1 MNRSLGK
8 EWASTEP
15 HHAAQRLD
23 VESTKIDFH
32 FLRKW
37 TSDVDRLEAM
47 TMLLAAI
54 EKGSFSAAAR
64 EMNVPVPTLTRRVT
78 DLEEQLG
85 TRLLTRT
92 TRKLVLTD
100 AGVAYA
106 ATARQILDLVAE
118 QEREA
123 TGEFTIPRGELTIAT
138 PVLLGRLYVLPEI
151 LNFLDEFPEIDV
163 TLTQS
168 NRNVDLVEAH
178 VDVAVRI
185 GRLPDSSLIA
195 TRIGAFRPVVCASP
209 ALLAKRGTPHSPA
222 DLAEMPCVVFNGPM
236 LSPDWNF
243 RCPDTG
249 RLVTIPISPRLQVSS
264 PDAAVDAAIRGLGF
278 THLLHYHVAE
288 AIDAGKLEIVL
299 APFELDPVP
308 IQLVHV
314 SRNMMPLKLRRF
326 LDFVTP
332 RLRESLSR
340 FAKPA

>member
-1 MNRSLGK
+1 MNKSFGNESL
-8 EWASTEP
+8 SRMP
-15 HHAAQRLD
+15 HHAVQRID
-23 VESTKIDFH
+23 VESTKIDFD
-32 FLRKW
+32 FLKKW

-54 EKGSFSAAAR
+54 QKGSFSAAAR

-92 TRKLVLTD
+92 TRKLALTD

-106 ATARQILDLVAE
+106 TTARQILELVAE

-123 TGEFTIPRGELTIAT
+123 TGEFTAPRGELTITT

-151 LNFLDEFPEIDV
+151 MDFLDLFPEIDV

-168 NRNVDLVEAH
+168 DRNVDLVDAH
-178 VDVAVRI
+178 VDLAVRI
-185 GRLPDSSLIA
+185 GRLPDSSMIA

-209 ALLAKRGTPHSPA
+209 ALLAERGVPRMPA
-222 DLAEMPCVVFNGPM
+222 DLAELPCVVFNGPM
-236 LSPDWNF
+236 LSPDWTF
-243 RCPDTG
+243 RCPDTE
-249 RLVTIPISPRLQVSS
+249 RLVTIPIAPRLRVSS
-264 PDAAVDAAIRGLGF
+264 PDSAAAAAVRGLGF
-278 THLLHYHVAE
+278 TQLLHYHVAE
-288 AIDAGKLEIVL
+288 AIEAGKLEIVL
-299 APFELDPVP
+299 EAFEFDPVP

-340 FAKPA
+340 FAKPS

>member
-1 MNRSLGK
+1 M
-8 EWASTEP
+8 
-15 HHAAQRLD
+15 
-23 VESTKIDFH
+23 
-32 FLRKW
+32 
-37 TSDVDRLEAM
+37 DRLEAM

-92 TRKLVLTD
+92 TRKLALTD

-123 TGEFTIPRGELTIAT
+123 TGEFTVPRGALTIAT
-138 PVLLGRLYVLPEI
+138 PVLLGRLYVLPQI
-151 LNFLDEFPEIDV
+151 LDFLVEFPEIDV

-178 VDVAVRI
+178 IDVAVRI

-209 ALLAKRGTPHSPA
+209 ALLAKRGVPHAPA
-222 DLAEMPCVVFNGPM
+222 DLADMPCVVFNGPM

-249 RLVTIPISPRLQVSS
+249 RLVTVPISPRLQVSS

-278 THLLHYHVAE
+278 TQLLHYHVAE

-299 APFELDPVP
+299 DSFELDPVP
-308 IQLVHV
+308 IQMVHV
-314 SRNMMPLKLRRF
+314 SRNLMPLKLRRF

-340 FAKPA
+340 FARQTQAAQMHLTASGSAPADSTY